1 MCQRLREKGF
11 NPHRENVQLNDLKK
25 FLSEK
30 LHNNTPVAIWV
41 RSRKNDFFY
50 IHVIVV
56 VGCDVAEG
64 SYYVINPRRGVLH
77 SHDGELPTGNKVY
90 WKSVFFAIAR
100 NFSWCSTIPVV
111 YL

>member
-1 MCQRLREKGF
+1 
-11 NPHRENVQLNDLKK
+11 
-25 FLSEK
+25 
-30 LHNNTPVAIWV
+30 
-41 RSRKNDFFY
+41 
-50 IHVIVV
+50 VIVV

-100 NFSWCSTIPVV
+100 NFSWSSTIPVV